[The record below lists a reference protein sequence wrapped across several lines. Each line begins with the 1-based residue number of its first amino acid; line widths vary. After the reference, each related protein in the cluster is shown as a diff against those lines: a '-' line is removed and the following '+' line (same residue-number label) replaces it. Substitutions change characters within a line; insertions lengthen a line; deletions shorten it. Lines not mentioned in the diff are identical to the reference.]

1 MTMSEALESK
11 LRELGWNDLDRV
23 TWGVVTGK
31 GFGWV
36 RMDTPWG
43 RTEFVAP
50 FVPVPEGIRVTVGEQ
65 CAVVRQG

>member
-1 MTMSEALESK
+1 MTMSEALATK
-11 LRELGWNDLDRV
+11 LRELGWNNFDRV

-36 RMDTPWG
+36 DLETPYG
-43 RTEFVAP
+43 NDQFVAP
-50 FVPVPEGIRVTVGEQ
+50 FTSVPEGIRVTVGEQ